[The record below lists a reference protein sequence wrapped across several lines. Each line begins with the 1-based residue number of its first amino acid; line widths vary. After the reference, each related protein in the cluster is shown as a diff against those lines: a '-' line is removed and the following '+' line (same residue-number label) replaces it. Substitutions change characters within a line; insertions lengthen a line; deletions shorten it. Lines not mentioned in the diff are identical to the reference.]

1 MRIVEWNCRSK
12 FAAKLAAL
20 EALSPDVAVLAEAP
34 FVNPRPDDTLT
45 DKAISWY
52 AAGLY
57 GYKSLALAGF
67 TAPLAPVETP
77 EGTGSWSIAAE
88 HPAGFG
94 ILGIWA
100 CPEPSRRYS
109 TEISKSLDAHEDWIR
124 TNDVVIAGDFNV
136 TYDGT
141 ERYLFKPILQRLAN
155 QGMVSAYHAHTGL
168 AHGSET
174 VATHFFRTHE
184 DAKFHIDFVFVPK
197 SWTDRIRTV
206 EIGSH
211 AQWVASGLSDHVPI
225 VVDVEL

>member
-12 FAAKLAAL
+12 FTAKLAAL
-20 EALSPDVAVLAEAP
+20 EALNPDVAVLSEAP
-34 FVNPRPDDTLT
+34 LVNPRPDDTLT
-45 DKAISWY
+45 HKAMSWC
-52 AAGLY
+52 ATGLY
-57 GYKSLALAGF
+57 SYKSLALAGF
-67 TAPLAPVETP
+67 TSVLTPVETP
-77 EGTGSWSIAAE
+77 EDTGKWSIAAE

-100 CPEPSRRYS
+100 CPEASRPYS
-109 TEISKSLDAHEDWIR
+109 NEISKSLDAYDEWIR
-124 TNDVVIAGDFNV
+124 KNDVVIAGDFNV

-141 ERYLFKPILQRLAN
+141 ERRLFRAILDRLTDL
-155 QGMVSAYHAHTGL
+155 GMVSAYHAHSHL
-168 AHGSET
+168 EHGSES

-197 SWTDRIRTV
+197 AWTDRIRKV
-206 EIGSH
+206 EVGSH